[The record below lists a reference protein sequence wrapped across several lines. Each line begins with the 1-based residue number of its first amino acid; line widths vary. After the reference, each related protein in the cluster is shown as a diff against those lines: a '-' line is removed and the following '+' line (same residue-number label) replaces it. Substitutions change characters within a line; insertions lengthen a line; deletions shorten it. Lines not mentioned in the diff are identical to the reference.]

1 MRSMENNMIKST
13 TIWGI
18 FNPRSYYVAQARFS
32 QDILAQ
38 SCFYFNGVDICF
50 EKNNVLWKCQHAR
63 RSMIQCMDA
72 MTYALWNYAHGVL
85 HWLWCA
91 GHDAWL
97 MVHVL
102 ECMLA
107 TVGVM
112 QVLLIIFILTRIRT
126 QVIPLCRLRKIVC
139 RRVAIADY
147 DTNAHLVTQ
156 AYGCSAYE
164 ALGSVAAPYV
174 SDKHHGKM
182 KI

>member
-1 MRSMENNMIKST
+1 
-13 TIWGI
+13 
-18 FNPRSYYVAQARFS
+18 
-32 QDILAQ
+32 
-38 SCFYFNGVDICF
+38 
-50 EKNNVLWKCQHAR
+50 
-63 RSMIQCMDA
+63 
-72 MTYALWNYAHGVL
+72 
-85 HWLWCA
+85 
-91 GHDAWL
+91 

-102 ECMLA
+102 ECILA